1 MKTEI
6 ERVRER
12 IGEELAACG
21 DLAPA
26 RRLET
31 HPTEAQLIRPPRQE
45 TFTSDF
51 DSSPFGSTLWL
62 VLDECP
68 GQNSGYLVV
77 YDASRD
83 EFGLAG
89 KGTGGD
95 AGEVVGWYGSLR
107 DTLEAM

>member
-6 ERVRER
+6 DRVRAR

-21 DLAPA
+21 ELSAERGLGMPQLES
-26 RRLET
+26 RLVK
-31 HPTEAQLIRPPRQE
+31 PPRQE
-45 TFTSDF
+45 PFTSDF
-51 DSSPFGSTLWL
+51 DSPSAATLWL

-68 GQNSGYLVV
+68 GQRSGYLVV

-89 KGTGGD
+89 KGAGGD
-95 AGEVVGWYGSLR
+95 AGAVVGWYGSLR

>member
-6 ERVRER
+6 ERVRDR

-21 DLAPA
+21 DLSPE
-26 RRLET
+26 RRLE
-31 HPTEAQLIRPPRQE
+31 PFEARLVKPPRQE

-51 DSSPFGSTLWL
+51 DSSPSGSALWL

-89 KGTGGD
+89 KSAGGD
-95 AGEVVGWYGSLR
+95 AGKVLGWYGSLH

>member
-21 DLAPA
+21 DETAERGLGMQ
-26 RRLET
+26 RLESR
-31 HPTEAQLIRPPRQE
+31 LVRPPRQE
-45 TFTSDF
+45 SFTSDF
-51 DSSPFGSTLWL
+51 DSRAAATLWL

-68 GQNSGYLVV
+68 GQSAGYLVV
-77 YDASRD
+77 YDAIRD

-95 AGEVVGWYGSLR
+95 AGAVVGWYGSLR